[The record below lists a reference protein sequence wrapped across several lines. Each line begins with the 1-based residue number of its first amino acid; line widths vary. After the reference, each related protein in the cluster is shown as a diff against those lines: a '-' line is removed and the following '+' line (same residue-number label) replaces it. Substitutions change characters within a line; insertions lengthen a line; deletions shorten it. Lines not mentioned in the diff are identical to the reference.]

1 MMPEPTN
8 ARSRRTRAALL
19 DAARALLEGE
29 GPEALTMGRI
39 AERAGVSRRAVY
51 LHVDSRVDLLLA
63 LFDHVSEV
71 EGLAASLQRVD
82 DAPDAGATLNAWAT
96 HVATFHPKVLAVD
109 TALRRVRDTDP
120 AAAAHVARVD
130 DDQLAAC
137 RRVADRLA
145 ADGVL
150 ADDWPPPRAAE
161 LLWSLLAP
169 DHLTRLLH
177 DRGWTAGEYAERL
190 ATVLR
195 AALVQPDAG
204 SVPAS
209 TAGKPRSGT
218 PSPQRAGP
226 RPHP

>member
-1 MMPEPTN
+1 VTAEPTN

-19 DAARALLEGE
+19 DAARALLERE

-63 LFDHVSEV
+63 LFDHVSEI
-71 EGLAASLQRVD
+71 EGLVASLQRVD
-82 DAPDAGATLNAWAT
+82 DAPDAGAALNAWAT
-96 HVATFHPKVLAVD
+96 HVATFHPRVLAVD

-120 AAAAHVARVD
+120 DAAAHVARVD

-150 ADDWPPPRAAE
+150 ADGWPPPRAAE

-177 DRGWTAGEYAERL
+177 DRGWTPSEYADRL
-190 ATVLR
+190 AAVLR
-195 AALVQPDAG
+195 GALLWPDAP
-204 SVPAS
+204 SARAS
-209 TAGKPRSGT
+209 ATRRQ
-218 PSPQRAGP
+218 PSR
-226 RPHP
+226 

>member
-1 MMPEPTN
+1 MTPEPTN

-19 DAARALLEGE
+19 DAARALLERE

-82 DAPDAGATLNAWAT
+82 DAPDAVATLNAWAT
-96 HVATFHPKVLAVD
+96 HVATYHPKVLGVD

-130 DDQLAAC
+130 DHQLAAC

-145 ADGVL
+145 TDGVL

-195 AALVQPDAG
+195 AALLQPDAG
-204 SVPAS
+204 WEDVI
-209 TAGKPRSGT
+209 AG
-218 PSPQRAGP
+218 
-226 RPHP
+226 

>member
-1 MMPEPTN
+1 VTAEPTN

-19 DAARALLEGE
+19 DAARALLERE

-63 LFDHVSEV
+63 LFDHVSEI
-71 EGLAASLQRVD
+71 EGLVASLQRVD
-82 DAPDAGATLNAWAT
+82 DAPDAGAALNAWAT
-96 HVATFHPKVLAVD
+96 HVATFHPRVLAVD

-120 AAAAHVARVD
+120 DAAAHVARVD

-150 ADDWPPPRAAE
+150 ADVWPPPRAAE

-177 DRGWTAGEYAERL
+177 DRGWSPSEYADRL
-190 ATVLR
+190 AAVLR
-195 AALVQPDAG
+195 GALLWPDAP
-204 SVPAS
+204 SARAS
-209 TAGKPRSGT
+209 ATRRQ
-218 PSPQRAGP
+218 PSR
-226 RPHP
+226 

>member
-1 MMPEPTN
+1 VTPEPTN

-19 DAARALLEGE
+19 DAARALLERE
-29 GPEALTMGRI
+29 GPEALTMGRL

-71 EGLAASLQRVD
+71 EGLVASLRRVD
-82 DAPDAGATLNAWAT
+82 DAPDAAAALTAWAT
-96 HVATFHPKVLAVD
+96 HVATFHPRVLAVD

-120 AAAAHVARVD
+120 DAAAHVARVD
-130 DDQLAAC
+130 DHQLAAC

-150 ADDWPPPRAAE
+150 AEGWPAPRAAE

-169 DHLTRLLH
+169 DHLARLLH
-177 DRGWTAGEYAERL
+177 DRGWTASEYADRL
-190 ATVLR
+190 ATVLHATLLR
-195 AALVQPDAG
+195 PDA
-204 SVPAS
+204 AS
-209 TAGKPRSGT
+209 AQDSAIGR
-218 PSPQRAGP
+218 
-226 RPHP
+226 

>member
-1 MMPEPTN
+1 VTPEPTN

-19 DAARALLEGE
+19 DAARALLEQD

-71 EGLAASLQRVD
+71 EGLVASLQRVD
-82 DAPDAGATLNAWAT
+82 DAPDAGAALTAWAT
-96 HVATFHPKVLAVD
+96 HVATFHPRVLAVD
-109 TALRRVRDTDP
+109 TALRRVRDTDHD
-120 AAAAHVARVD
+120 AAAHVARVD

-150 ADDWPPPRAAE
+150 ADGWPAPRAAE

-169 DHLTRLLH
+169 DHLARLLN
-177 DRGWTAGEYAERL
+177 DRGWTPSEYADRL
-190 ATVLR
+190 ATVLH
-195 AALVQPDAG
+195 ATLVQPDA
-204 SVPAS
+204 AS
-209 TAGKPRSGT
+209 ARASATGRPPR
-218 PSPQRAGP
+218 R
-226 RPHP
+226 

>member
-1 MMPEPTN
+1 
-8 ARSRRTRAALL
+8 
-19 DAARALLEGE
+19 
-29 GPEALTMGRI
+29 MGRI

-71 EGLAASLQRVD
+71 EGLVASLQRVD
-82 DAPDAGATLNAWAT
+82 DASDAGAALNAWAN
-96 HVATFHPKVLAVD
+96 HVATFHPRVLAVD

-130 DDQLAAC
+130 EDQLAAC

-145 ADGVL
+145 ADSAL
-150 ADDWPPPRAAE
+150 ADGWPPARAAE

-177 DRGWTAGEYAERL
+177 NRAWTPSEYADRL

-195 AALVQPDAG
+195 ATLLRPHPGGA
-204 SVPAS
+204 PAS
-209 TAGKPRSGT
+209 TTKR
-218 PSPQRAGP
+218 QLR
-226 RPHP
+226 R